1 MDRLTLRKIGIRESE
16 SRSRRRSLKG
26 AACGPGVLREE
37 ERDAAG
43 RIKAAVEHSLP
54 DVRSPWR
61 TATLVASGVA
71 ALELVALVVLGV
83 VLLAKPVSDHV
94 RQAAEAKVMAP
105 VNVKPHRAPLVG
117 APKLTRSETSVI
129 VLNGNGRAGA
139 AATSAEAVRR
149 FGYTIGTV
157 GNAPR
162 SDFTRTLV
170 MFRKGYQAEGARLAK
185 DLHVKIVGPL
195 DGLRPADMLGAHV
208 ALVVGA

>member
-1 MDRLTLRKIGIRESE
+1 
-16 SRSRRRSLKG
+16 
-26 AACGPGVLREE
+26 
-37 ERDAAG
+37 
-43 RIKAAVEHSLP
+43 VEHSLLQ
-54 DVRSPWR
+54 VRSPWR

-71 ALELVALVVLGV
+71 AVELVALVVLGV

-105 VNVKPHRAPLVG
+105 VKVTPRKAASVG
-117 APKLTRSETSVI
+117 APKLTRAQTSVI

-139 AATSAEAVRR
+139 AAEGAESVRR

-170 MFRKGYQAEGARLAK
+170 MYRKGHQAEATRLAK
-185 DLHVKIVGPL
+185 DLGVKIVGPL
-195 DGLRPADMLGAHV
+195 DGLRTSDLLGAHV
-208 ALVVGA
+208 ALIVGS